1 MIFVFIED
9 GTLDVIDALA
19 DALREYEGID
29 VESGVFEF
37 YDENGIYLKPVFSV
51 PNKYE
56 SHLFGLI
63 KSVESGVYGLIP
75 APNECEKS
83 FEIMLGDVQI
93 LNENKYFS
101 SLGEIRARYN
111 VTT

>member
-9 GTLDVIDALA
+9 GTLDVINSLE

-37 YDENGIYLKPVFSV
+37 YDENGTYLKPVFSV

-56 SHLFGLI
+56 SHLFGVI
-63 KSVESGVYGLIP
+63 KSVESGVYGLVP
-75 APNECEKS
+75 APGECEES
-83 FEIMLGDVQI
+83 FENMLDDVQF
-93 LNENKYFS
+93 LNKNRFFG
-101 SLGEIRARYN
+101 SLEEIKSR
-111 VTT
+111 